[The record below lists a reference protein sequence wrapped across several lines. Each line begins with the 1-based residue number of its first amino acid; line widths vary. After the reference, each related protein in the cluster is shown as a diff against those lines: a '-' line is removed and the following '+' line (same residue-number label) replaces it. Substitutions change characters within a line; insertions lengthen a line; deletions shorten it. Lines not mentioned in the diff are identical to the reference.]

1 MPFVVNV
8 GGKKSSRTQDVSA
21 RPVFIGRLNEIKFV
35 QQQLIDS
42 EIPRH
47 NLVCFHGQGG
57 IGKSTLL
64 SQLEEI
70 VGTNEQK
77 WPPLFAYANERQ
89 PTPVDVMQAFAK
101 RLEMRGAFEKALE
114 LYKET
119 LRKIRQDR
127 QEAEETFGRK
137 ITGQVTKAV
146 AESVPIVGTFIKEGA
161 EQVSNFLWDEL
172 HDRRRRRDA
181 GHLEDPLRDLTQAF
195 VIELNKHAEPAG
207 SGIFTDDQGCRRTFL
222 CFDTFEYIAS
232 QIEPWLLDTFLTEEI
247 HASVVI
253 LIAGRSSLSLDKTHW
268 LRYAADETLYQIE
281 IRPFSREET
290 RLYLAEAQITD
301 EIRVG
306 QIWKLSQGL
315 PLYLRM
321 LTFSRDVEIDPTE
334 DVVENF
340 LRWIPADEPHKRRL
354 LMEAALFS
362 HPFNRDD
369 LKAFSYISN
378 DDRETLYRWLRQQ
391 PFVSGKDGRNRYHDV
406 ARGLFLRY
414 LFQRSPDD
422 CRAARGAIAAHYQ
435 AGLADLESVETGRA
449 SETDAWLELA
459 LALISQLFVFP
470 DDEKHVLATNLV
482 VQAIG
487 RTKDETRNE
496 RVNRAL
502 GELSD
507 TYNVELSTK
516 ARSIIRTLL
525 IYIDTTTDGEVWQT
539 ASAALIKV
547 LSADTQHTAEAL
559 ASIYLNRVER
569 FCSTGHAGQAL
580 QACEQALELRP
591 DFAIAWNHKG
601 FLLADAKKFEAAVE
615 AYRESLRISPA
626 YVYAWFNQGVA
637 LSAMEKW
644 KEALTAF
651 DEAIRLQ
658 PTFADAHFNRGAV
671 LFALGRSKDGDT
683 AVDEAL
689 RATSLGP
696 SSAQGQ
702 FAKGKMLASLGR
714 TEEALVAYNNA
725 IELDSGG
732 AGAWREKGDVLI
744 VLSRFQEA
752 ADSLERA
759 LEIDRQDA
767 KAWNLRGYAMTD
779 LERYEEASRS
789 FAKSTDLDPKSSD
802 AWNNHGYA
810 QLMLRRFNDA
820 LSSLNR
826 ATELDPE
833 YPNPWRLKGRT
844 MRELKRFEDALEC
857 FDKAISLN
865 PGYVRARYDR
875 AALLAEMGR
884 HNPALAAYEEAMNS
898 PADDENLYE
907 EALEFYSRAVET
919 APRDANLWGRKGQ
932 LLAALG
938 RSDEADQAYEQT
950 VALNPDYRNGGNWSK
965 RSGFGLFVSPDL
977 VDDRFLDAE
986 IVILMQGTNLFGDE
1000 IYSYVELIG
1009 RNLKKMFAKMQA
1021 GADFMPADFGKVL
1034 AAGRGEPPPEVR
1046 EEMRKTYNMIDVP
1059 MPGHRAVPVLPSNSP
1074 EG

>member
-8 GGKKSSRTQDVSA
+8 GGKKSSRTQEIGA
-21 RPVFIGRLNEIKFV
+21 HPVFIGRLNEIKFV
-35 QQQLIDS
+35 QHQLIEP

-47 NLVCFHGQGG
+47 NIVCFHGQGG

-64 SQLEEI
+64 SQLGEI
-70 VGTNEQK
+70 LGTNEQK
-77 WPPLFAYANERQ
+77 CPPTFAYVNERQ
-89 PTPVDVMQAFAK
+89 PTPVNVMQAFAK
-101 RLEMRGAFEKALE
+101 RLEMRGAFDKALE

-127 QEAEETFGRK
+127 QEAEETVGRK
-137 ITGQVTKAV
+137 MTGQVAKAV

-161 EQVSNFLWDEL
+161 EQVSNLLWDEF
-172 HDRRRRRDA
+172 HDRRRRKDA
-181 GHLEDPLRDLTQAF
+181 GHLEDPLHDLTQAF
-195 VIELNKHAEPAG
+195 VSELNKHAEAAD
-207 SGIFTDDQGCRRTFL
+207 SGIFSDDQGCRRIFL

-232 QIEPWLLDTFLTEEI
+232 QIEPWLLDTFLAEEI
-247 HASVVI
+247 HASVII
-253 LIAGRSSLSLDKTHW
+253 LVAGRSRLSPDPMHW
-268 LRYAADETLYQIE
+268 LKYAADETLHQIE
-281 IRPFSREET
+281 IKPFSKEET

-301 EIRVG
+301 ETRVD

-334 DVVENF
+334 NVVENF

-378 DDRETLYRWLRQQ
+378 DERETLYRWLRQQ

-422 CRAARGAIAAHYQ
+422 CRAARSAIAAHYE

-449 SETDAWLELA
+449 SETDTWLELA

-487 RTKDETRNE
+487 RTKDETRND

-525 IYIDTTTDGEVWQT
+525 IYIDTTTDGEAWQT

-569 FCSTGHAGQAL
+569 FRAAGHAGQAL

-591 DFAIAWNHKG
+591 DFAIAWNHRG
-601 FLLADAKKFEAAVE
+601 FLLADSKKFEAAVE

-637 LSAMEKW
+637 LSAIGMW

-714 TEEALVAYNNA
+714 AEEALVAYINA
-725 IELDSGG
+725 IELDSGR
-732 AGAWREKGDVLI
+732 AGAWREKGNVLI
-744 VLSRFQEA
+744 VLGRHQEA

-759 LEIDRQDA
+759 LEIDGRDP
-767 KAWNLRGYAMTD
+767 KAWDLHGYAMTD
-779 LERYEEASRS
+779 LKRFEEALRS
-789 FAKSTDLDPKSSD
+789 FENAIEWDPQFSN
-802 AWNNHGYA
+802 AWNNRGYV
-810 QLMLRRFNDA
+810 QLMLRRFDDA
-820 LSSLNR
+820 LSSLNK
-826 ATELDPE
+826 ATEVDSD
-833 YPNPWRLKGRT
+833 YPNPWRWKGRT
-844 MRELKRFEDALEC
+844 MRELKRFDEALEC
-857 FDKAISLN
+857 LDKALSLN
-865 PGYVRARYDR
+865 SEYASVRYDK
-875 AALLAEMGR
+875 AAVLAEMG
-884 HNPALAAYEEAMNS
+884 PYDAALAAYEEAMS
-898 PADDENLYE
+898 SSAKDEHCYE
-907 EALEFYSRAVET
+907 EALDFYSRAVEA
-919 APRDANLWGRKGQ
+919 APSDARLWGRKGQ
-932 LLAALG
+932 LLAALNRG
-938 RSDEADQAYEQT
+938 DEADLAYERAVT
-950 VALNPDYRNGGNWSK
+950 LNPDYRNGGNWSE
-965 RSGFGLFVSPDL
+965 RSGFGRFVSPDL
-977 VDDRFLDAE
+977 VDDRFLDVE

-1021 GADFMPADFGKVL
+1021 GENFTPADFGKVL
-1034 AAGRGEPPPEVR
+1034 AAGRREPPPEVR
-1046 EEMRKTYNMIDVP
+1046 EEMRKTYNMIDIP
-1059 MPGHRAVPVLPSNSP
+1059 MPGRAVPVIMSDSP